1 MYVCMYVCM
10 YVGDGGC
17 ARVWVCIAASGAAYD
32 GVEPGHGA
40 DRAPQQQDL
49 APPACPY
56 HRRLLHVCMHVCM
69 YVLYVCMYV
78 CMYVCTVCTVCMYG
92 MYVWY
97 VCMYVCM

>member
-1 MYVCMYVCM
+1 MSLLYVCMYVCM

-17 ARVWVCIAASGAAYD
+17 ARVSVCIAASGAAYD

-56 HRRLLHVCMHVCM
+56 HRR
-69 YVLYVCMYV
+69 
-78 CMYVCTVCTVCMYG
+78 
-92 MYVWY
+92 
-97 VCMYVCM
+97 